1 MQLYELLEEVN
12 DRKSFVLFVK
22 ALINDRREDD
32 KISKANPEKYQWS
45 SGPLGWENG
54 SIDTYLDAALSCFE
68 DGKWREENPDE
79 ITWKK
84 LAEFLYGG
92 KIYE

>member
-1 MQLYELLEEVN
+1 MELHELLEEVKN
-12 DRKSFVLFVK
+12 RETFVAFVS
-22 ALINDRREDD
+22 ALIKNRCDADELRQQ
-32 KISKANPEKYQWS
+32 NPEKYKWS
-45 SGPLGWENG
+45 SVLGWENG

-68 DGKWREENPDE
+68 DGKRQDDKPEE

-84 LAEFLYGG
+84 FAEFLYGG